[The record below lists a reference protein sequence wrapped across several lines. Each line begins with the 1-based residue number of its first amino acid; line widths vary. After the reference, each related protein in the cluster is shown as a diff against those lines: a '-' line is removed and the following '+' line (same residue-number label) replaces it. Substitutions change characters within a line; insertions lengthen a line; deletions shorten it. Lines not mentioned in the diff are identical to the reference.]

1 MEYKI
6 YPFKTLGFRTAKLFA
21 GVHDTGKTVF
31 TLDAAC
37 TAMGV
42 DRHQAASLL
51 HAAAKRGLVTPVRR
65 GLYNLVP
72 FELGSATFHLEDRYV
87 LVRESLGDMPYFLS
101 HASALDI
108 HQLATQPNFEVYV
121 TSTVRRKT
129 MNIGGS
135 TTHMVWAPANR
146 FFGQQSVK
154 LGNAM
159 IAVSD
164 IERTLVDAVS
174 IPSYCGGF
182 IEVAKAYF
190 LAKGKVDISKLIA
203 YAIEYKKWCVIRRS
217 GYLLEF
223 FGMAPSRI
231 LNKFARG
238 LPLGYS
244 KLDPDLPKE
253 GLPCA
258 KWGLTLNVS
267 RDELTNAVS
276 Q

>member
-1 MEYKI
+1 MN
-6 YPFKTLGFRTAKLFA
+6 KTLGFRTAKLFS

-31 TLDAAC
+31 NLDAAC
-37 TAMGV
+37 ALMGV
-42 DRHQAASLL
+42 TRHQAASLL

-72 FELGSATFHLEDRYV
+72 FELGSVTFHLEDRYV
-87 LVRESLGDMPYFLS
+87 LVRESLGGMPYFLS

-108 HQLATQPNFEVYV
+108 HQLATQPSFEVYV

-129 MNIGGS
+129 MNVGGS
-135 TTHMVWAPANR
+135 TTHMVWVPPSR
-146 FFGQQSVK
+146 FFGHQSVK
-154 LGNAM
+154 LGNAT

-190 LAKGKVDISKLIA
+190 MAKAKVDVSKLIA
-203 YAIEYKKWCVIRRS
+203 YANAYKKWSVIRRS

-223 FGMAPSRI
+223 FGMAPSST
-231 LNKFARG
+231 LEEFARG
-238 LPLGYS
+238 LPPGYS

-253 GLPCA
+253 GSSCA
-258 KWGLTLNVS
+258 QWGLTLNVS
-267 RDELTNAVS
+267 RDELTNAVRH
-276 Q
+276 